1 MNYIKRTIILL
12 ILFVVVSPIKVKSRL
27 LCKMLYNVFT

>member
-12 ILFVVVSPIKVKSRL
+12 ILFVVVSPINS
-27 LCKMLYNVFT
+27 

>member
-27 LCKMLYNVFT
+27 L